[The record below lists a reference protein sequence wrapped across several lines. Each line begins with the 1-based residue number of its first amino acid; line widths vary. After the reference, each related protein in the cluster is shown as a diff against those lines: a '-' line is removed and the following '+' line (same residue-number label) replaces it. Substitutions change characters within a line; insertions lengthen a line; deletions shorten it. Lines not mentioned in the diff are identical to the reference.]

1 MTDQYH
7 TKHWTRQRALGAAHE
22 RMAGWLDE
30 IDEQG
35 QLEPEALAALRL
47 TAAGLRLALSNSG
60 RFRREEQARHICE
73 ILARRGL
80 AFPKTATMRGLM
92 NALGKRA
99 DFLAIE
105 AKAKTASTFAEL
117 ATDSSML
124 PVPRDANSRP
134 SIAERVEAMGGTVV
148 QEADGTHTIIAPN
161 ERAADRMSTW
171 ADVVRVAR

>member
-30 IDEQG
+30 IDEHRAG
-35 QLEPEALAALRL
+35 SPEELDSIRL
-47 TAAGLRLALSNSG
+47 SAAGLRLALSNSG

-73 ILARRGL
+73 ILKRRGL
-80 AFPKTATMRGLM
+80 PFPKTATLRGLM

-105 AKAKTASTFAEL
+105 ARAKTAASFAEL
-117 ATDSSML
+117 ATDPSML

-134 SIAERVEAMGGTVV
+134 SIAERVEAMGGSVV
-148 QEADGTHTIIAPN
+148 QEADGTHTIIAPD
-161 ERAADRMSTW
+161 ERSADRMATW
-171 ADVVRVAR
+171 ADVVRVVR